1 MKILLMCGAGASS
14 GFMAQAM
21 RKAAKEQG
29 IENFEII
36 ARSEAEMMNNLQG
49 TDLVMFGPHLA
60 FKREALEKDLKKFN
74 IPFAFIDKDAYGSI
88 DGAAT
93 LKQALDALREV
104 KKPVEEI
111 SVKEEKPTQSS
122 EASEEPAKGFM
133 GWITKSL
140 APKLDKLTQNIYIS
154 AIQQSIMSILP
165 MIDVYKRQLLMAAL
179 NITWLIHLLPYFI
192 WLVRRRNMTSSK
204 MLLRQ
209 SRIVYGSVVLLICML
224 IGSLFTV
231 NVLYVI
237 AFTVIFL
244 VFGWLIYRFW
254 KTRYPMGFKVIGS
267 IALLWVTFAIG
278 VNITLTSTYDSLSFQ
293 KPMEQT
299 RLSDF
304 VLQHV
309 NTAGLT
315 LDSYSESSML
325 SEHMSFSAYSEKE
338 DAADKNLYIDWY
350 RIRDG
355 FFRDWTKRR
364 YQSENGMEQMCRGYG
379 EPIKTQGVT
388 MYKGEYEVLFIR
400 DDTYVCINDDFL
412 LDDDGWKLIHELLNL

>member
-1 MKILLMCGAGASS
+1 MKRRKKHVWLIVYPFEYPALQAYLNDMAEKGWKLVSLKGDRSCWLTFEADASQKEYYLVDYTKDYSMIIPDSETADAQEDRRIMNVSMHKTAVWLFISWALYVLLLLQSYHGLLWSMYADGSQ
-14 GFMAQAM
+14 FQ
-21 RKAAKEQG
+21 
-29 IENFEII
+29 NF
-36 ARSEAEMMNNLQG
+36 
-49 TDLVMFGPHLA
+49 
-60 FKREALEKDLKKFN
+60 
-74 IPFAFIDKDAYGSI
+74 
-88 DGAAT
+88 
-93 LKQALDALREV
+93 
-104 KKPVEEI
+104 
-111 SVKEEKPTQSS
+111 
-122 EASEEPAKGFM
+122 
-133 GWITKSL
+133 
-140 APKLDKLTQNIYIS
+140 
-154 AIQQSIMSILP
+154 
-165 MIDVYKRQLLMAAL
+165 LLMAAL

>member
-1 MKILLMCGAGASS
+1 
-14 GFMAQAM
+14 
-21 RKAAKEQG
+21 
-29 IENFEII
+29 
-36 ARSEAEMMNNLQG
+36 
-49 TDLVMFGPHLA
+49 
-60 FKREALEKDLKKFN
+60 
-74 IPFAFIDKDAYGSI
+74 
-88 DGAAT
+88 
-93 LKQALDALREV
+93 
-104 KKPVEEI
+104 
-111 SVKEEKPTQSS
+111 
-122 EASEEPAKGFM
+122 
-133 GWITKSL
+133 
-140 APKLDKLTQNIYIS
+140 
-154 AIQQSIMSILP
+154 
-165 MIDVYKRQLLMAAL
+165 
-179 NITWLIHLLPYFI
+179 
-192 WLVRRRNMTSSK
+192 
-204 MLLRQ
+204 
-209 SRIVYGSVVLLICML
+209 
-224 IGSLFTV
+224 
-231 NVLYVI
+231 
-237 AFTVIFL
+237 
-244 VFGWLIYRFW
+244 
-254 KTRYPMGFKVIGS
+254 MGFKVIGS

-412 LDDDGWKLIHELLNL
+412 LDDDGWKLIHEVLNL

>member
-1 MKILLMCGAGASS
+1 MKRRKKHVWLIVYPFEYPVLQAYLNDMAEKGWKLVSLKGDRSCWLTFEADASQKEYYLVDYTKDYSMIIPDSETADAHKYRTFVEEFGYMFVGSNGPLMVYRCDDP
-14 GFMAQAM
+14 
-21 RKAAKEQG
+21 
-29 IENFEII
+29 
-36 ARSEAEMMNNLQG
+36 NL
-49 TDLVMFGPHLA
+49 T
-60 FKREALEKDLKKFN
+60 
-74 IPFAFIDKDAYGSI
+74 
-88 DGAAT
+88 
-93 LKQALDALREV
+93 LREGTQEDRRIMNMSMHKTAV
-104 KKPVEEI
+104 WLFI
-111 SVKEEKPTQSS
+111 SWALYVLLLLQSYHGLLWS
-122 EASEEPAKGFM
+122 MYADGSQF
-133 GWITKSL
+133 
-140 APKLDKLTQNIYIS
+140 QNF
-154 AIQQSIMSILP
+154 
-165 MIDVYKRQLLMAAL
+165 LLMAAL

-315 LDSYSESSML
+315 LDSYSESSIL

-364 YQSENGMEQMCRGYG
+364 YQSEDGMEQMCRGYG